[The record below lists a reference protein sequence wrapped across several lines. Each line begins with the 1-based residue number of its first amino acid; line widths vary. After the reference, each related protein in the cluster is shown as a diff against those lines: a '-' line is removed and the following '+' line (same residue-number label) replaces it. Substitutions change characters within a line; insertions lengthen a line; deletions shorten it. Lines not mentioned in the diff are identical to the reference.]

1 MAKNRFLS
9 LFSRPYFPP
18 LLVLQSTSLSG
29 IEQIKMILKT
39 RNFARWARKAGLSDS
54 LLKMAVLEIQ
64 RGLLE
69 VDLGGGIVK
78 KRVALP
84 GRGKRGSTR
93 ILLATNRN
101 DRWFFVF
108 GFEKNER
115 VDISENEL
123 ESLKKLAKD
132 LLGLTLAQI
141 TVASEEGSLVEVEHE
156 A

>member
-1 MAKNRFLS
+1 
-9 LFSRPYFPP
+9 
-18 LLVLQSTSLSG
+18 
-29 IEQIKMILKT
+29 MIFKT
-39 RNFARWARKAGLSDS
+39 RNFARWARNSGLSDS

-69 VDLGGGIVK
+69 ADLGGGIVK
-78 KRVALP
+78 KRIALP

-93 ILLATNRN
+93 TLLATNRT

-123 ESLKKLAKD
+123 ESLKKVAKD
-132 LLGLTLAQI
+132 LLGLTAAQI
-141 TVASEEGSLVEVEHE
+141 AVALGEGSLVEVEHE
-156 A
+156 ACTT

>member
-1 MAKNRFLS
+1 
-9 LFSRPYFPP
+9 
-18 LLVLQSTSLSG
+18 
-29 IEQIKMILKT
+29 MIFKT
-39 RNFARWARKAGLSDS
+39 RNFARWTRKSGLSDS

-69 VDLGGGIVK
+69 ADLGGGIVK
-78 KRVALP
+78 KRIALP

-93 ILLATNRN
+93 TLLATNRN

-115 VDISENEL
+115 VDISKNEL

-132 LLGLTLAQI
+132 LLGLTAAQI
-141 TVASEEGSLVEVEHE
+141 AVSLGEGFLVEVEHE

>member
-1 MAKNRFLS
+1 
-9 LFSRPYFPP
+9 
-18 LLVLQSTSLSG
+18 
-29 IEQIKMILKT
+29 MIFKT
-39 RNFARWARKAGLSDS
+39 RNFARWARKTGLSDS
-54 LLKMAVLEIQ
+54 LLGMAVLEIQ

-69 VDLGGGIVK
+69 ADLGGGIVK
-78 KRVALP
+78 KRIALP

-93 ILLATNRN
+93 TLLATNRD

-132 LLGLTLAQI
+132 LLGLTVAQI
-141 TVASEEGSLVEVEHE
+141 AVSLKEGSLVEVEHE